1 MVEAVLTAGFK
12 FSPSGVYYSPEP
24 GSYEEYKTYFGSLPA
39 VDDPEVFGMH
49 QNANTTFMTAESQAL
64 MGSVLSLQPRSGG
77 GGGAAKSPDEIV
89 LEAAAAL
96 KEQVPGYLLD
106 DDAGAT
112 TFVIQP
118 NGLLTSLAT
127 VLKQEMVK
135 FNRLLKRMNGSL
147 SDIEK
152 AIGGFILMTSDLD
165 AMYTSLMNNQ
175 VPPIWMKVSFASLKT
190 LGSWMKDTVFRLE
203 FMSGWLVNGLPIVFP
218 LPVFF
223 FPQGFMT
230 GTLQTFARKHMVAI
244 DTLKFK
250 FAVLHDDSP
259 LLEEGPDD
267 GVICDGMFLEGAR
280 WDLPNWLVEVSRVG
294 EMFTELP
301 KVHFAPEV
309 DHVCGPGLYECPVYK
324 TAARKGV
331 LSTTG
336 MSTNFVIAVELP
348 TDVDPNTWV
357 KYGMAALLNLSD

>member
-1 MVEAVLTAGFK
+1 M
-12 FSPSGVYYSPEP
+12 
-24 GSYEEYKTYFGSLPA
+24 
-39 VDDPEVFGMH
+39 
-49 QNANTTFMTAESQAL
+49 
-64 MGSVLSLQPRSGG
+64 LQPRDSGG
-77 GGGAAKSPDEIV
+77 GGAGKSADEIV
-89 LEAAAAL
+89 IDMIADIQE
-96 KEQVPGYLLD
+96 KMPELLDD

-152 AIGGFILMTSDLD
+152 AIGGFILMTTDLD
-165 AMYTSLMNNQ
+165 DMYTSLMNNQ

-250 FAVLHDDSP
+250 FAVLRDDSP
-259 LLEEGPDD
+259 LLEDGPDD

-280 WDLPNWLVEVSRVG
+280 WEWERWLVAESKVG
-294 EMFTELP
+294 EMFTPLP
-301 KVHFAPEV
+301 KVHFEPEV
-309 DHVCGPGLYECPVYK
+309 DHVLKKGLYECPVYK
-324 TAARKGV
+324 TVERKGV

-348 TDVDPNTWV
+348 TDVDPDTWI
-357 KYGMAALLNLSD
+357 KFGMAALLNLSD